1 MHTFIPGC
9 CGILCISLCLCAALC
24 NSDAEDTCADGELRS
39 RHDHALLQVKSDLPE
54 KLPNSRAK
62 FKPAG
67 AVDVPE
73 RMAAAFEKSKRVDIP
88 ESVSSNILEDEDSK
102 DRDIPH
108 VAKKEAKARESKPPT
123 GPQELRSAT
132 KKAKTDPNLMV
143 VEDSNDLDIPHVA
156 KKEAKARQSKLP
168 TGPQELRSATK
179 RAKVESMV
187 AAASISSEVPEI
199 RHARLRNDDERQQFE
214 VNDDHGGLAKATA
227 KVKDEEER
235 LMDAKTRLA
244 DSTEA
249 EADEPIT
256 LEDGLEPDADR
267 AIDVESRL
275 KMDASESAVAS
286 DDLLDDR
293 AGDAASKESSAE
305 ASSVSVADGCPQYR
319 CGHIEFIANSTRKCI
334 GKSTTASR
342 GIGAEAVLQ
351 DQKSFDCVS
360 FVLPPAGKGP
370 LVDYSNEPPL
380 CLTIAHG
387 QFTDGN
393 TIHYKPCSGEYKDD
407 STFTAAPDQT
417 WILPTD
423 NVGPVRA
430 SIFPDKC
437 LNVVGGNASLGNRVQ
452 IWGCGNGDD
461 MSETFRFPSFEIS

>member
-102 DRDIPH
+102 DR
-108 VAKKEAKARESKPPT
+108 
-123 GPQELRSAT
+123 
-132 KKAKTDPNLMV
+132 
-143 VEDSNDLDIPHVA
+143 DIPHVA